1 MTPPEKPQFFNVGNR
16 PTVEIVSSRITR
28 RQMVFRKWSA
38 EHMLLKIR
46 RALFMRGT
54 NGLTVAAVTTGAE
67 GQK

>member
-1 MTPPEKPQFFNVGNR
+1 
-16 PTVEIVSSRITR
+16 
-28 RQMVFRKWSA
+28 MVFRKWSA

-54 NGLTVAAVTTGAE
+54 NGLTVPAVTTGAE